1 MTDTIEQAQE
11 LLLKGDFPAALA
23 MYTRLYKGP
32 YSDEDRGIAAGM
44 LAQMYACGMTGEVND
59 KRADDFLA
67 KSVKLQSPLGLF
79 LVESKDPDI
88 PAADFEK
95 LVKKLKKLA
104 DKGNTFAM
112 IEMGLMY
119 EFGHHRRVNLKKALE
134 WYERAASQGHVDAMV
149 RAGWILENEDFKE
162 CDEHKAFLW
171 YLKSAA
177 MAYGNG
183 ECQLGCCYRDGI
195 GTERDMSRALI
206 CLEKAA
212 AHGSTEAAMVLY
224 EIYSGEG
231 MEDEEDRR
239 FLDKE
244 KSFSYLKMAAE
255 NGGDEALMRLGNLYY
270 KGIGTKADPEKAEQ
284 CYRKA
289 WDAGNTLAGTMLGL
303 IYIYDH
309 ENPESIK
316 KGIAYLE
323 QASREGDNNAF
334 RELALCILYGRGV
347 ERNEELGLKVLK
359 NLAEEEKEPLSMT
372 AMGNWYM
379 NQRNLEKA
387 LPYFKQASDLG
398 EPAAEFALGY
408 CYLSGTGVP
417 RNLRKAQEL
426 LQRAAMK
433 GQMEAEK
440 VLRTHF
446 S

>member
-32 YSDEDRGIAAGM
+32 YSDEDRGTAAIM

-59 KRADDFLA
+59 KLADDFLA

-79 LVESKDPDI
+79 MVESKDPDI
-88 PAADFEK
+88 PSADFEK
-95 LVKKLKKLA
+95 LVKKVKKLA

-134 WYERAASQGHVDAMV
+134 WYERAASLGHVDAMV

-195 GTERDMSRALI
+195 GTGRDMHRAII

-212 AHGSTEAAMVLY
+212 AHGSSEAAMVLY

-231 MEDEEDRR
+231 MEYEEDRR

-309 ENPESIK
+309 EDPESIK

-433 GQMEAEK
+433 GQAEAEK

>member
-11 LLLKGDFPAALA
+11 LLLKGDFSAAVA

-32 YSDEDRGIAAGM
+32 YSDEDRGTAAIM

-59 KRADDFLA
+59 KLADDFLA

-79 LVESKDPDI
+79 MVESKDPDI
-88 PAADFEK
+88 PSADFEK

-119 EFGHHRRVNLKKALE
+119 EYGHHRRVNLKKALE
-134 WYERAASQGHVDAMV
+134 WYEKAASLGHVDAMV

-162 CDEHKAFLW
+162 YDEHKAFLW

-195 GTERDMSRALI
+195 GTGRDMHRALI

-212 AHGSTEAAMVLY
+212 AHGSSEAAMVLY

-309 ENPESIK
+309 EDPESIK

-433 GQMEAEK
+433 GQAEAEK

>member
-32 YSDEDRGIAAGM
+32 YSDEDRGTAAIM

-59 KRADDFLA
+59 KLADDFLA

-88 PAADFEK
+88 PSADFEK

>member
-11 LLLKGDFPAALA
+11 LLLKGDFSAALA

-59 KRADDFLA
+59 KLADDFLA

-88 PAADFEK
+88 PSADFEK

-119 EFGHHRRVNLKKALE
+119 EYGHHRRINLKKALE
-134 WYERAASQGHVDAMV
+134 WYEKAASLGHVDAMV

-162 CDEHKAFLW
+162 YDEHKAFLW

-195 GTERDMSRALI
+195 GTGRDMHRAII

-212 AHGSTEAAMVLY
+212 AHGSSEAAMVLY

-303 IYIYDH
+303 IYTYDH
-309 ENPESIK
+309 EDPESIK

-433 GQMEAEK
+433 GQAEAEK
-440 VLRTHF
+440 VLKTHF

>member
-11 LLLKGDFPAALA
+11 LLLKGDFSAAVA

-32 YSDEDRGIAAGM
+32 YSDEDRGTAAIM

-59 KRADDFLA
+59 KLADDFLA

-79 LVESKDPDI
+79 MVESKDPDI
-88 PAADFEK
+88 PSADFEK

-119 EFGHHRRVNLKKALE
+119 EYGHHRRVNLKKALE
-134 WYERAASQGHVDAMV
+134 WYEKAASLGHVDAMV

-162 CDEHKAFLW
+162 YDEHKAFLW

-195 GTERDMSRALI
+195 GTGRDMHRAII

-212 AHGSTEAAMVLY
+212 AHGSSEAAMVLY

-309 ENPESIK
+309 EDPESIK

-433 GQMEAEK
+433 GQAEAEK

>member
-59 KRADDFLA
+59 KLADDFLA

-88 PAADFEK
+88 PSTDFEK

-119 EFGHHRRVNLKKALE
+119 EYGHHRRVNLKKALE
-134 WYERAASQGHVDAMV
+134 WYEKAASLGHVDAMV

-162 CDEHKAFLW
+162 FDEHKAFLW

-195 GTERDMSRALI
+195 GIERDMSRAVI

-231 MEDEEDRR
+231 MEYEEDRR

-309 ENPESIK
+309 EDPESIK

-408 CYLSGTGVP
+408 CYLSGTGVT

-433 GQMEAEK
+433 GQAEAEK

>member
-1 MTDTIEQAQE
+1 
-11 LLLKGDFPAALA
+11 
-23 MYTRLYKGP
+23 
-32 YSDEDRGIAAGM
+32 
-44 LAQMYACGMTGEVND
+44 
-59 KRADDFLA
+59 
-67 KSVKLQSPLGLF
+67 
-79 LVESKDPDI
+79 
-88 PAADFEK
+88 
-95 LVKKLKKLA
+95 
-104 DKGNTFAM
+104 
-112 IEMGLMY
+112 
-119 EFGHHRRVNLKKALE
+119 
-134 WYERAASQGHVDAMV
+134 
-149 RAGWILENEDFKE
+149 
-162 CDEHKAFLW
+162 
-171 YLKSAA
+171 

-212 AHGSTEAAMVLY
+212 AHGSSEAAMVLY

-239 FLDKE
+239 FLDNE

-309 ENPESIK
+309 EDPESIK

-433 GQMEAEK
+433 GQAEAEK

>member
-32 YSDEDRGIAAGM
+32 YSDEDRGTAAIM

-59 KRADDFLA
+59 KLADDFLA

-79 LVESKDPDI
+79 MVESKDPDI
-88 PAADFEK
+88 PSADFEK

-119 EFGHHRRVNLKKALE
+119 EYGHHRRVNLKKALE
-134 WYERAASQGHVDAMV
+134 WYEKAASLGHVDAMV

-162 CDEHKAFLW
+162 YDEHKAFLW

-195 GTERDMSRALI
+195 GTGRDMHRAII

-212 AHGSTEAAMVLY
+212 AHGSSEAAMVLY

-309 ENPESIK
+309 EDPESIK

-426 LQRAAMK
+426 LQLAAMK
-433 GQMEAEK
+433 GQAEAEK

>member
-11 LLLKGDFPAALA
+11 LLLKGDFSAALA

-32 YSDEDRGIAAGM
+32 YSDEDRGIAAIM

-59 KRADDFLA
+59 KLADDFLA

-88 PAADFEK
+88 PSADFEK
-95 LVKKLKKLA
+95 LVKNLKKLA

-119 EFGHHRRVNLKKALE
+119 EYGHHRRVNLKKALE
-134 WYERAASQGHVDAMV
+134 WYEKAASLGHVDAMV

-195 GTERDMSRALI
+195 GTGRDMHRAII

-231 MEDEEDRR
+231 MEDEEDSR
-239 FLDKE
+239 FRDKE
-244 KSFSYLKMAAE
+244 KSFTYLKLAAQRGE
-255 NGGDEALMRLGNLYY
+255 GEALLRLGQMYY
-270 KGIGTKADPEKAEQ
+270 KGEGTKADSEKAEQ

-309 ENPESIK
+309 EDPESIK

-347 ERNEELGLKVLK
+347 ERNEELGLKVLE
-359 NLAEEEKEPLSMT
+359 NLAEEENEPLSIT
-372 AMGNWYM
+372 ALGNWYM
-379 NQRNLEKA
+379 NQKDPEKA
-387 LPYFKQASDLG
+387 LPYFRQAADLG
-398 EPAAEFALGY
+398 EPNAEFALGY

-433 GQMEAEK
+433 GQAEAEK

>member
-32 YSDEDRGIAAGM
+32 YSDEDRGTAAGM

-59 KRADDFLA
+59 KLADDFLA

-79 LVESKDPDI
+79 MVESKDPDI
-88 PAADFEK
+88 PSADFEK

-119 EFGHHRRVNLKKALE
+119 EYGHHRMVNLKKALE
-134 WYERAASQGHVDAMV
+134 WYEKAASLGHVDAMV

-162 CDEHKAFLW
+162 YDEHKAFLW

-309 ENPESIK
+309 EDPESIK

-433 GQMEAEK
+433 GQAEAEK

>member
-32 YSDEDRGIAAGM
+32 YSDEDRGTAAIM

-59 KRADDFLA
+59 KLADDFLA

-79 LVESKDPDI
+79 MVESKDPDI
-88 PAADFEK
+88 PSADFEK

-134 WYERAASQGHVDAMV
+134 WYEKAASLGHVDAMV

-195 GTERDMSRALI
+195 GIERDMSRALI

-309 ENPESIK
+309 EDPESIK

-433 GQMEAEK
+433 GQAEAEK

>member
-32 YSDEDRGIAAGM
+32 YSDEDRGTAAIM

-59 KRADDFLA
+59 KLADDFLA

-79 LVESKDPDI
+79 MVESKDPDI
-88 PAADFEK
+88 PSADFEK
-95 LVKKLKKLA
+95 LVKKVKKLA

-119 EFGHHRRVNLKKALE
+119 EFGHHRSVNLKKALE
-134 WYERAASQGHVDAMV
+134 WYERAASLGHVDAMV
-149 RAGWILENEDFKE
+149 RAGWILENKDFKE
-162 CDEHKAFLW
+162 YDEHKAFLW

-224 EIYSGEG
+224 EIYSGG
-231 MEDEEDRR
+231 SMEYEEDSR
-239 FLDKE
+239 FRDKE
-244 KSFSYLKMAAE
+244 KSFTYLKLAAQRGE
-255 NGGDEALMRLGNLYY
+255 GEALLRLGQMYY
-270 KGIGTKADPEKAEQ
+270 KGEGTKADSEKAEQ

-289 WDAGNTLAGTMLGL
+289 WDAGNTVAGTMLGL
-303 IYIYDH
+303 INIYGKGD
-309 ENPESIK
+309 PESMK
-316 KGIAYLE
+316 KGISYLS
-323 QASREGDNNAF
+323 QASQEGDNDAF
-334 RELALCILYGRGV
+334 RELALCMLYGRGV
-347 ERNEELGLKVLK
+347 DINEELGLKVLE
-359 NLAEEEKEPLSMT
+359 NLAEEENEPLSIT
-372 AMGNWYM
+372 ALGNWYM
-379 NQRNLEKA
+379 NQKDPEKA
-387 LPYFKQASDLG
+387 LPYFRQAADLG
-398 EPAAEFALGY
+398 EPNAEFALGF

-433 GQMEAEK
+433 GQVEAEK